1 MNTDSHW
8 ISQTTNERIIL
19 RHSIVVVAF
28 TLAQARIDRR
38 KKEQATKDQDDQ
50 IKFVELETAAIEIKI
65 IDFIVSGEE
74 ITFTMLN
81 AKLMISELKQIEI
94 ARILFHWIT
103 AQVRF
108 QIVTQFSCS
117 YWLRQR
123 KGPI

>member
-1 MNTDSHW
+1 MS
-8 ISQTTNERIIL
+8 ILIGYKFSQSV
-19 RHSIVVVAF
+19 HSQAF
-28 TLAQARIDRR
+28 TLAQARISRR

-81 AKLMISELKQIEI
+81 AKLMVSELKQIEI

-103 AQVRF
+103 AQGRF
-108 QIVTQFSCS
+108 QIESQSSC
-117 YWLRQR
+117 L
-123 KGPI
+123 

>member
-1 MNTDSHW
+1 MN
-8 ISQTTNERIIL
+8 
-19 RHSIVVVAF
+19 F

-81 AKLMISELKQIEI
+81 TKLMVSELKQIEI

-108 QIVTQFSCS
+108 QTDNRLPC
-117 YWLRQR
+117 YN
-123 KGPI
+123 